1 MQHLS
6 ELKITF
12 LKPTNYCNTLICMRI
27 RNGESLAGLN
37 NEEAAA
43 AQVENNLHHVLLSVH
58 GVFAIYHPS

>member
-1 MQHLS
+1 
-6 ELKITF
+6 
-12 LKPTNYCNTLICMRI
+12 MRI